1 MSAPSAGHPDTMPR
15 NRRPMIIAAVVVGI
29 LVIAVATVV
38 AVVRASDQ
46 EEASG
51 IDWSA
56 LPIILSCASVPQ
68 PAESGRPYVDRPA
81 PDAIRAQTARLE
93 HAGGDRLRIE
103 LTMAGPPPPIP
114 ELLSIPGYDD
124 YHPVPGS
131 LTFSAALFFDDV
143 AEEEGGYTL
152 SFSRNVYGSG
162 DKQWT
167 VEGNTNDL
175 DGMISVPPRAVDSEV
190 IGDTISFIADLRDFP
205 QLSGG
210 WTMAPNVQVVPF
222 EHGYPSADPGA
233 GLTFPQV
240 QQCSSSTAAP
250 LAPTSAFPSSAAVV
264 PPAGQKLN
272 ESDESESGDLFGGT
286 PIDPGACADGGIC
299 ELSAPSGNYYCT
311 ISRTGAF
318 CSPPL
323 GEPLTSGIDDRLIT
337 VGSDG
342 ETGFLADSGG
352 NSHLEDRQSMQDT
365 TFPYGSTM
373 TAYGMTC
380 EFDGLNG
387 GASCRHDATGHGF
400 TIDSSSYRFF

>member
-1 MSAPSAGHPDTMPR
+1 MSAFSAGQPDAMPR
-15 NRRPMIIAAVVVGI
+15 SRRPLILAAVIVSV

-38 AVVRASDQ
+38 AFVRASDQ
-46 EEASG
+46 GSASG
-51 IDWSA
+51 IDWSS
-56 LPIILSCASVPQ
+56 LPLTLSCASVPQ
-68 PAESGRPYVDRPA
+68 PAESEGPFVDRPA
-81 PDAIRAQTARLE
+81 PDAIRAQTALLE

-103 LTMAGPPPPIP
+103 LTMAGPPPPVP

-131 LTFSAALFFDDV
+131 LNFSAALFFDDV

-162 DKQWT
+162 SKQWT

-190 IGDTISFIADLRDFP
+190 VGKTISFIADLRDFP
-205 QLSGG
+205 QLSEG
-210 WTMAPNVQVVPF
+210 WAMTPNVQVMPVEF
-222 EHGYPSADPGA
+222 GYPSGNPNDD
-233 GLTFPQV
+233 LSFPQV
-240 QQCSSSTAAP
+240 QQCNTSTAAP
-250 LAPTSAFPSSAAVV
+250 SAPTSVVPSAAAAV

-272 ESDESESGDLFGGT
+272 ESDESESGDMFGGT
-286 PIDPGACADGGIC
+286 PVDPGVCADGGIC

-323 GEPLTSGIDDRLIT
+323 GEPLTSGIDDRLIK

-352 NSHLEDRQSMQDT
+352 NSHLEDRQSMLDT
-365 TFPYGSTM
+365 TFPYGSSM

-387 GASCRHDATGHGF
+387 GASCRHDESGHGF
-400 TIDSSSYRFF
+400 TINSSSYRFF

>member
-1 MSAPSAGHPDTMPR
+1 MSAPSAGQPDAMPR
-15 NRRPMIIAAVVVGI
+15 SRRPLIIAAVVVGV
-29 LVIAVATVV
+29 LVIAIA
-38 AVVRASDQ
+38 AVFAAVRASDQ
-46 EEASG
+46 GTAAG

-56 LPIILSCASVPQ
+56 LPLALSCASVPQ
-68 PAESGRPYVDRPA
+68 PAESGSPFVDRPA

-131 LTFSAALFFDDV
+131 LNFSAALFFDDV

-152 SFSRNVYGSG
+152 SLSRNVYGSG
-162 DKQWT
+162 DKQWM

-175 DGMISVPPRAVDSEV
+175 DGMTSVPPRAVDSEV
-190 IGDTISFIADLRDFP
+190 AGDTISFIADLAAFP
-205 QLSGG
+205 HLSEG
-210 WTMAPNVQVVPF
+210 WTMTPNVQINPVEF
-222 EHGYPSADPGA
+222 GYPSGNPNDF
-233 GLTFPQV
+233 LRFPQV
-240 QQCSSSTAAP
+240 QQCNTSTAAP
-250 LAPTSAFPSSAAVV
+250 SASTAAVPSSAPAA

-272 ESDESESGDLFGGT
+272 ESEESETDDPFAGT
-286 PIDPGACADGGIC
+286 PVSPGACADGGIC

-323 GEPLTSGIDDRLIT
+323 GEPLTLGVDDRLIK

-365 TFPYGSTM
+365 TFPYGSIM

-380 EFDGLNG
+380 GFDGLNG
-387 GASCRHDATGHGF
+387 GASCRDDATGHGF
-400 TIDSSSYRFF
+400 IINSSSYRFF